1 MNKQRAKEIAASP
14 VMANVT
20 CDGIP
25 VYIQHIDD
33 DNDMARIYPLDQPD
47 QEMSVPVASLR
58 EHGEY

>member
-1 MNKQRAKEIAASP
+1 MNKQRAKEIATSP
-14 VMANVT
+14 IMANVT

-33 DNDMARIYPLDQPD
+33 DNDMARIYPLNQPD
-47 QEMSVPVASLR
+47 QEMSVPVTSLR